1 MCKNCKSSDL
11 GVQRQAELTAAIEQ
25 CHTLNLKPEIAGFI
39 ARYGHPQRRSP
50 FKPEERA
57 ALDRYNAAAQAMKS
71 LHNDYIFAGM
81 RQAAEEARAR
91 GVKPLYIAHGDKR

>member
-1 MCKNCKSSDL
+1 MCKNCKSSEL

-25 CHTLNLKPEIAGFI
+25 CKALNINPATGGFI
-39 ARYGHPQRRSP
+39 ARHAWRGYTPQ

-57 ALDRYNAAAQAMKS
+57 ALDRYNAAAQAMKK
-71 LHNDYIFAGM
+71 LHEDYFWENA
-81 RQAAEEARAR
+81 RRDAEEARAR